1 MKLVSK
7 TAALGVLT
15 VVLAGTAY
23 WSSPAVRAVFGG
35 QVDQYL
41 GWTESARQA
50 DPVGFI
56 NHVEGKLKED
66 VGKFQQIRRTL
77 SGELHE
83 LTKKEQEQR
92 ALLADAEM
100 YASEFRTAYQD
111 GQFPV
116 EVRHAA
122 YTEESLRSQVG
133 TTLAEIDAYN
143 ENIQRLTQVRQDA
156 EAKIEELVVRIDK
169 TEAQLAAISTQR
181 ELLKVRDLTTSGSQ
195 LLSQIDDLFNQ
206 NQVVIT
212 SNPVRS
218 VRELQATGN
227 QVQTSPSRTR
237 VTAFLAQRGEGKVSV
252 SFSKPKPSQPKIEEE
267 SVPIFQQ
274 SAIGK

>member
-1 MKLVSK
+1 
-7 TAALGVLT
+7 
-15 VVLAGTAY
+15 
-23 WSSPAVRAVFGG
+23 
-35 QVDQYL
+35 
-41 GWTESARQA
+41 
-50 DPVGFI
+50 
-56 NHVEGKLKED
+56 
-66 VGKFQQIRRTL
+66 
-77 SGELHE
+77 
-83 LTKKEQEQR
+83 
-92 ALLADAEM
+92 
-100 YASEFRTAYQD
+100 
-111 GQFPV
+111 
-116 EVRHAA
+116 
-122 YTEESLRSQVG
+122 
-133 TTLAEIDAYN
+133 
-143 ENIQRLTQVRQDA
+143 DA